1 MVSDSGMATCLD
13 AVTGRAYWQER
24 LGGNFS
30 ASPLLAEGRI
40 YLQSEEGVGTVLKPG
55 KVFQK
60 LAVNPLGERSLASYA
75 VADHCFFIRTAQ
87 NLYCI
92 RRL

>member
-1 MVSDSGMATCLD
+1 MATCLD
-13 AVTGRAYWQER
+13 ALTGRAHWQER

-40 YLQSEEGVGTVLKPG
+40 YLQSEEGVGTVLKAS
-55 KVFQK
+55 KQFQK
-60 LAVNPLGERSLASYA
+60 MAVNPLGERSLASYA
-75 VADHCFFIRTAQ
+75 AADGSLFIRTAQ

-92 RRL
+92 RTAR